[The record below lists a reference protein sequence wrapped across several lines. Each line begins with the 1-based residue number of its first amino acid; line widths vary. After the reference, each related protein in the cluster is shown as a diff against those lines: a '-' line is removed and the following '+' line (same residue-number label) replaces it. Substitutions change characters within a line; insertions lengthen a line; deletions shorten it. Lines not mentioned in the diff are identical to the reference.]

1 MAFVNPVAESDAV
14 DKAVQAYS
22 RIKEILGLDEVP
34 EIFRYMGNVPSFVH
48 DFFMNYRRFVLSAG
62 KLSEK
67 DKMLIAIAVA
77 GQAGSQ
83 TWMDY
88 LKEVAE
94 KKEITEQEMVD
105 ALAIGATN
113 AMYNVL
119 FKFRDISGREIFEG
133 MPVGLRAHTFQ
144 STSLDDS
151 TVELINL
158 ALSDINA
165 CKPCTAA
172 HVEKAKKEGV
182 ADEAIYEA
190 IQCAATMIA
199 GTQFLRSIGV
209 N

>member
-1 MAFVNPVAESDAV
+1 MAFVSPVAESDAV

-22 RIKEILGLDEVP
+22 RIKEILGVEEVP
-34 EIFRYMGNVPSFVH
+34 EIFQYMGNVPAFVH
-48 DFFMNYRRFVLSAG
+48 DFFMNYRKFVLSAG
-62 KLSEK
+62 KLAEK
-67 DKMLIAIAVA
+67 EKMLIAIAVA
-77 GQAGSQ
+77 GQAGS
-83 TWMDY
+83 TIWLDY
-88 LKEVAE
+88 LKQTAAT
-94 KKEITEQEMVD
+94 KEISEQEMVE
-105 ALAIGATN
+105 ALAVGATN
-113 AMYNVL
+113 SMYNVL

-144 STSLDDS
+144 GTSLS
-151 TVELINL
+151 HQTVELINL

-172 HVEKAKKEGV
+172 HVEKARQEGV
-182 ADEAIYEA
+182 SDEAIYEA

>member
-1 MAFVNPVAESDAV
+1 MAFVNPVAESDGL

-48 DFFMNYRRFVLSAG
+48 DFFMNYRKFVLSAG

-113 AMYNVL
+113 SMYNVL

>member
-1 MAFVNPVAESDAV
+1 MPIVQPVEESAAV
-14 DKAVQAYS
+14 DKAVQAYA
-22 RIKEILGLDEVP
+22 RIKEVLGVDEVP

-48 DFFMNYRRFVLSAG
+48 DFFMNFRKFVLSGG
-62 KLSEK
+62 KLAEK
-67 DKMLIAIAVA
+67 EKMLVALAVA

-83 TWMDY
+83 PWISY
-88 LKEVAE
+88 LLEFAATRDITPE
-94 KKEITEQEMVD
+94 EITE
-105 ALAIGATN
+105 ALAVGATN
-113 AMYNVL
+113 SMYNVL
-119 FKFRDISGREIFEG
+119 FKFRDISGRDVFEG

-144 STSLDDS
+144 STSLSDQ

-182 ADEAIYEA
+182 SDEAIYEA
-190 IQCAATMIA
+190 IQCAATMVC

>member
-1 MAFVNPVAESDAV
+1 MAFVNPVAEADAV

-48 DFFMNYRRFVLSAG
+48 DFFMNYRKFVLSAG

-67 DKMLIAIAVA
+67 DKILIALAVA
-77 GQAGSQ
+77 GQSGSQ

-88 LKEVAE
+88 LKQVALQKEV
-94 KKEITEQEMVD
+94 TEQEMVD

-113 AMYNVL
+113 SMYNVL

-144 STSLDDS
+144 ATSLDDS

-172 HVEKAKKEGV
+172 HVEKARKEGV

-199 GTQFLRSIGV
+199 GTQYLRSIGV

>member
-34 EIFRYMGNVPSFVH
+34 EILRYMGNVPSFVH
-48 DFFMNYRRFVLSAG
+48 DFFMNYRKFVLSAG

-113 AMYNVL
+113 SMYNVL